1 LNDDDGKDDALL
13 DGIIDDSLLD
23 GTIETSDGENDNTLD
38 GGDDAL
44 LDGTIETSDGEE
56 DNTLDGG
63 DVKRE
68 GAFDA
73 EKDGRKV
80 GCFVVGPLVIDRVG
94 LKEYEDGADEGA
106 PDKESTGG
114 NGRATKT
121 LAPLPCANLIGL
133 SGYTC

>member
-73 EKDGRKV
+73 EKDGRT
-80 GCFVVGPLVIDRVG
+80 GF
-94 LKEYEDGADEGA
+94 
-106 PDKESTGG
+106 STIP
-114 NGRATKT
+114 R
-121 LAPLPCANLIGL
+121 
-133 SGYTC
+133 